1 MSHGFARLC
10 ADKPLRLG
18 VDFGDGERASWS
30 ETFWANGNNHRCL
43 LRCVPRTGTG
53 ISGIGLRGGN
63 GRGLG
68 RSRTCSLVSFLCP
81 FGFGR
86 KLGQYFADMIIAD
99 KILLALKAARNLE
112 SAHEGQLLHYLKAS
126 EIEVGRLLNFG
137 MRPQFRR
144 LLFDN
149 ERKKIR
155 AHPCAS
161 VAKVSA

>member
-1 MSHGFARLC
+1 MENAPPGLKHSGLTETIIGVFYGVYHELGQGFLESAYAEAMAVALEEAELQLAREFSV
-10 ADKPLRLG
+10 P
-18 VDFGDGERASWS
+18 VWFG
-30 ETFWANGNNHRCL
+30 
-43 LRCVPRTGTG
+43 
-53 ISGIGLRGGN
+53 
-63 GRGLG
+63 
-68 RSRTCSLVSFLCP
+68 
-81 FGFGR
+81 GR

-112 SAHEGQLLHYLKAS
+112 SAHEGQLLHCLKAS

-144 LLFDN
+144 LLFVN

>member
-1 MSHGFARLC
+1 MENAPLGLKHSGLTETIIGAFYDVYHELGQGFLESAYAEAMAVALEEAELQLARE
-10 ADKPLRLG
+10 
-18 VDFGDGERASWS
+18 FS
-30 ETFWANGNNHRCL
+30 
-43 LRCVPRTGTG
+43 VPVWFR
-53 ISGIGLRGGN
+53 
-63 GRGLG
+63 
-68 RSRTCSLVSFLCP
+68 
-81 FGFGR
+81 GR

-126 EIEVGRLLNFG
+126 EIDVGRLLNFG

-144 LLFDN
+144 LLFHN

-155 AHPCAS
+155 AHRCAS

>member
-1 MSHGFARLC
+1 MENA
-10 ADKPLRLG
+10 PLGLKH
-18 VDFGDGERASWS
+18 S
-30 ETFWANGNNHRCL
+30 
-43 LRCVPRTGTG
+43 
-53 ISGIGLRGGN
+53 GLRETIIGVFYDVYHE
-63 GRGLG
+63 LG
-68 RSRTCSLVSFLCP
+68 QGFLESAYAEAMAVALEEAELQLAREFSVP
-81 FGFGR
+81 VRFRGR

-99 KILLALKAARNLE
+99 KILLLE

>member
-1 MSHGFARLC
+1 MENA
-10 ADKPLRLG
+10 PLGLKH
-18 VDFGDGERASWS
+18 S
-30 ETFWANGNNHRCL
+30 
-43 LRCVPRTGTG
+43 
-53 ISGIGLRGGN
+53 GLRETIIGVFYDVYHE
-63 GRGLG
+63 LG
-68 RSRTCSLVSFLCP
+68 QGFLESAYAEAMAVALEEAELQLAREFSVP
-81 FGFGR
+81 VWFRGR
-86 KLGQYFADMIIAD
+86 KLGQYFTDMIIAD
-99 KILLALKAARNLE
+99 KILLLE
-112 SAHEGQLLHYLKAS
+112 SAHEGQLLHNLKAS

>member
-1 MSHGFARLC
+1 MENAPLGLKHSGLRETIIGVFYDVYHELGQGFLESAYAEAMAVALEE
-10 ADKPLRLG
+10 AELRLARE
-18 VDFGDGERASWS
+18 FS
-30 ETFWANGNNHRCL
+30 
-43 LRCVPRTGTG
+43 VPVRF
-53 ISGIGLRGGN
+53 R
-63 GRGLG
+63 
-68 RSRTCSLVSFLCP
+68 
-81 FGFGR
+81 GR

-112 SAHEGQLLHYLKAS
+112 SAHEGQLLHNLKAS